1 MKTNTSSLAGPRSW
15 PLVGHLPFLVF
26 SVLKARGNF
35 ADAVRQML
43 SVFGQRTLHL
53 RVGGRPVVIS
63 ADPRFA
69 RRVLVEHSSDFVK
82 TGWEKR
88 VLTPSMKDGLIIL
101 EGAEWRQHRA
111 AVAPCFSGH
120 LMEGLAHTV
129 ADASRDRLARWKRT
143 VAVGHE
149 MRCVTNDVLTRFFL
163 QDHRLADRGPGA
175 LDDY

>member
-35 ADAVRQML
+35 AEAVRQML
-43 SVFGQRTLHL
+43 SEYGRGTLYL
-53 RVGGRPVVIS
+53 QVGGRPVVIS

-69 RRVLVEHSSDFVK
+69 RLVLVEHASDFLK

-101 EGAEWRQHRA
+101 EAGGRVTDLWGAPWRLEEPSIVASNGLVHDAILAALRDARRPDRA
-111 AVAPCFSGH
+111 AQSRSSAP
-120 LMEGLAHTV
+120 A
-129 ADASRDRLARWKRT
+129 AR
-143 VAVGHE
+143 
-149 MRCVTNDVLTRFFL
+149 
-163 QDHRLADRGPGA
+163 PG
-175 LDDY
+175 